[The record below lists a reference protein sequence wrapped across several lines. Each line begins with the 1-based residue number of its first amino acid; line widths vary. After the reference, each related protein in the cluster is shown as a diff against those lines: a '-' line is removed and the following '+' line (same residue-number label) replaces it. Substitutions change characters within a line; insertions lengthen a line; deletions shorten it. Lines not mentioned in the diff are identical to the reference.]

1 MVALELGSLLAMPDM
16 VKKNTW
22 QTQAVGFGSMRVK
35 DITHRSWRCLSAMG
49 FHSIFR
55 IALAWHPQLPVPLA
69 CCPKASTA
77 ASPTFF
83 GTSCVQSPFPP
94 GFIRKELALGCGVGE
109 PLSTDTLLEWASMSP
124 EQTFWMMSPRL
135 SAGPSSLDESLAQES
150 GANAV

>member
-1 MVALELGSLLAMPDM
+1 MDKELDEGGQLPHMVALELGSLLAMPDM

-77 ASPTFF
+77 ASPTFLAPPVSNLHSHQASF
-83 GTSCVQSPFPP
+83 GRNWRWVV
-94 GFIRKELALGCGVGE
+94 ALVSHCQR
-109 PLSTDTLLEWASMSP
+109 TLCLN
-124 EQTFWMMSPRL
+124 
-135 SAGPSSLDESLAQES
+135 GPQCLQNRPS
-150 GANAV
+150 G